1 MARIPKK
8 LYYLWMGNKEKPEI
22 FNKCL
27 NSWKQNIPDYEIVE
41 INEKNFD
48 IEYHLKKNRFF
59 RECYERELWA
69 YVGDYARAVFLY
81 ENGGVYAD
89 IDMEILKNF
98 DVLLPEGKTDFFI
111 TYESIDGIGPS
122 FFAAEKKSIVL
133 EKLIELYED
142 EIWKIPLFT
151 QPALIKYIFQ
161 EKFKYKLFEGE
172 IRDTEKG
179 IYILKKEHFFPFLPN
194 EKFSEDM
201 ITDETYGIHWWFH
214 SWKGLRP
221 FLFLKT
227 KHLKGYRKV
236 LKKTGIYLQMAR
248 DFLRNKK

>member
-1 MARIPKK
+1 MSKIPKK

-22 FNKCL
+22 FHKCRA
-27 NSWKQNIPDYEIVE
+27 SWEKNLPDYEIVE
-41 INEKNFD
+41 INETNFD
-48 IEYHLKKNRFF
+48 VKYHLEKNRFF

-69 YVGDYARAVFLY
+69 YVGDYARAVFLN
-81 ENGGVYAD
+81 ENGGVYID

-98 DVLLPEGKTDFFI
+98 DELLPEGEMDFFI
-111 TYESIDGIGPS
+111 TYESKDGIGPS
-122 FFAAEKKSIVL
+122 FFAADKDSAVL
-133 EKLIELYED
+133 KELIDLYDD

-161 EKFKYKLFEGE
+161 EKFKYKLFNGE
-172 IRDTEKG
+172 IRDEEKG
-179 IYILKKEHFFPFLPN
+179 IYILKKDYFFPFLPT
-194 EKFSEDM
+194 EKFSEEM

-227 KHLKGYRKV
+227 KHLKGH
-236 LKKTGIYLQMAR
+236 KKIIKKIGIYLQMFR